1 MSGNDRSHPS
11 AVPAARLNAPPTLR
25 HLFLAGMRDSFA
37 LLWSGGWPLLLLI
50 LALGALLLAYR
61 FPIDLTSSLAS
72 LPSPVQVRGA
82 FPLEDSPRGTQRWT
96 TPTTRIILRGV
107 GSAPLHL
114 RLRFFGGAEAGAGR
128 LLRISSGDQLVL
140 ETAMRPDWQDLLLL
154 LPAGTAD
161 AASGDLRL
169 QLRTTPLSA
178 PGDPRALGISLN
190 ALQLRSLAP
199 AGTLPLGL
207 LAEVLLVVLACFW
220 ALRIAGLRAGSAG
233 SIALAVLL
241 LFFSLLAGL
250 WPGLPSA
257 RLDAAIALDVLAEVL
272 PLTLLLAL
280 GVRALQRFFPLTTR
294 SGRALA
300 LVHTAVLLIFT
311 LRLAGVLH
319 PQFATI
325 DQVLRAN
332 QLLNLAQGR
341 AEVVLPQLEQQHEWG
356 TREPV
361 PYSVLTYYLL
371 VPLAWLPGDLDD
383 LISRVKLVTVLFDA
397 SVPLLLWALL
407 RGGPQRDCGAAWA
420 ALVYAALPI
429 GYLFFHDGSFPTTMG
444 VWLVLLALVL
454 LRHAFWQPDRP
465 LHLWPALLAVV
476 TISLAFGSYVTHIAF
491 LPFLGAGMG
500 LSMYILAAG
509 SMRQRAIGL
518 TLAGA
523 GAVIGGWIVF
533 YGSYTLP
540 LVQRTIPAFL
550 GLMASE
556 GAVGR
561 DAERFFDTPLNSF
574 PEHLIAHFRVWPVV
588 LAVTAL
594 AILLWNWRGR
604 FISHLGLAFVLLFAS
619 TSIAEYWFGLWNKHM
634 YFVAPGIAL
643 LAGPALAWLAARG
656 RAGRLMA
663 VLLLA
668 YLFWESSAAWANRVL
683 FYVLPQLAM

>member
-1 MSGNDRSHPS
+1 MSGNDLSQTP
-11 AVPAARLNAPPTLR
+11 AVPAAGFQSSSSLR
-25 HLFLAGMRDSFA
+25 HLFVSKMRA
-37 LLWSGGWPLLLLI
+37 ALGLLWSRGWPLLLLF
-50 LALGALLLAYR
+50 LAFISVVFAYR
-61 FPIDLTSSLAS
+61 FPLELRSSLAS

-82 FPLEDSPRGTQRWT
+82 FPLEESPRGAQRWT
-96 TPTTRIILRGV
+96 APEAEIILRGV
-107 GSAPLHL
+107 GSAPLQV
-114 RLRFFGGAEAGAGR
+114 RLRFFGGAAAGADR
-128 LLRISSGDQLVL
+128 PLRISSGDQLLL
-140 ETAMRPDWQDLLLL
+140 ETHMRADWQDLLVL
-154 LPAGTAD
+154 LPAGSAD

-169 QLRTTPLSA
+169 RLSTVPLSA
-178 PGDPRALGISLN
+178 PGDPRALGVSLN
-190 ALQLRSLAP
+190 ELQVRSLAP
-199 AGTLPLGL
+199 SGSIPGEL
-207 LAEVLLVVLACFW
+207 LFELLLLVLATFW
-220 ALRIAGLRAGSAG
+220 ALRSAGLPSHYAGPAVL
-233 SIALAVLL
+233 ALLL

-272 PLTLLLAL
+272 PLTLLLAGGL
-280 GVRALQRFFPLTTR
+280 RALRGFRPLR
-294 SGRALA
+294 AQSGRALA

-319 PQFATI
+319 PQFATV

-371 VPLAWLPGDLDD
+371 MPLAWLPGDLDD
-383 LISRVKLVTVLFDA
+383 LVSRVKLVTVLLDA

-407 RGGPQRDCGAAWA
+407 HGGPQRDFGAAWA
-420 ALVYAALPI
+420 AMVYAAFPI
-429 GYLFFHDGSFPTTMG
+429 GYLFFHDGSFPTTVG
-444 VWLVLLALVL
+444 IWLVLLALVL
-454 LRHAFWQPDRP
+454 LRQAFWQQGKLRP
-465 LHLWPALLAVV
+465 GLVLPAMAA
-476 TISLAFGSYVTHIAF
+476 TGLAFGSYVTHIAF
-491 LPFLGAGMG
+491 LPFLGAVMG
-500 LSMYILAAG
+500 LSMYTLAG
-509 SMRQRAIGL
+509 SSMRQRALRL

-523 GAVIGGWIVF
+523 AAVIGGWIVF

-574 PEHLIAHFRVWPVV
+574 PEHLIAHFRVWPVL
-588 LAVTAL
+588 LAIMAL
-594 AILLWNWRGR
+594 LILLWNWRGR
-604 FISHLGLAFVLLFAS
+604 FICHLGLAFIALFIS
-619 TSIAEYWFGLWNKHM
+619 TSIAEYWFGLWNKHI

-643 LAGPALAWLAARG
+643 LAGMGLAWLAARG
-656 RAGRLMA
+656 RAGRLVA
-663 VLLLA
+663 LLLLA